1 MRQERSERTR
11 RNLVGAAST
20 VFDQSGYERAT
31 LSAISERAQVTKGAL
46 SFHFAAKA
54 DLARAVQADAC
65 AVSGAA
71 LAEIARRET
80 PAFEIATAMTHAV
93 VRLVESD
100 ALVRAG
106 ARLTQEIRTPD
117 DPALHVHL
125 NWLGALHGALRRAKA
140 DGSLLSNVDVPAAAS
155 LLLSLI
161 TGTTTL
167 PHLTGR
173 GTSPTYWGHRPPREP
188 DDRRPEREA
197 HRPEPVN
204 LRPEWGNLRP
214 EPDDSRPGSGNLR
227 PESDDHRPRSGNLR
241 PESDDHRP
249 RSGNLRPESGG
260 RLPESG
266 DGRPVPGDRR
276 PVLGDRRP
284 VLGDRLPE
292 SGDRPYERGER
303 RPESGDLPYEWGEGA
318 RGAGDRPRETGDQWL
333 TRTLH
338 LIRPALSHLRPTL

>member
-188 DDRRPEREA
+188 DDRRPERGD
-197 HRPEPVN
+197 HRPEPGDR
-204 LRPEWGNLRP
+204 RPGWGNLRP
-214 EPDDSRPGSGNLR
+214 EPGAHRPGSGNLR
-227 PESDDHRPRSGNLR
+227 PESGSLG
-241 PESDDHRP
+241 PES
-249 RSGNLRPESGG
+249 
-260 RLPESG
+260 
-266 DGRPVPGDRR
+266 GDRR
-276 PVLGDRRP
+276 PVS
-284 VLGDRLPE
+284 GDRLPLSGDRPYA
-292 SGDRPYERGER
+292 SGDRPYEWGNG
-303 RPESGDLPYEWGEGA
+303 RPERGDRPYEWGEGA
-318 RGAGDRPRETGDQWL
+318 REAGDRPRETGDQWL

>member
-1 MRQERSERTR
+1 MVRQERSERTR

-197 HRPEPVN
+197 HRPEPGN
-204 LRPEWGNLRP
+204 RRPEWGNLRP
-214 EPDDSRPGSGNLR
+214 EPDDPRPGSGNLR
-227 PESDDHRPRSGNLR
+227 PESDDHRPGSG
-241 PESDDHRP
+241 S
-249 RSGNLRPESGG
+249 LRPESGG

-266 DGRPVPGDRR
+266 DRRPVP
-276 PVLGDRRP
+276 GDRRP

>member
-188 DDRRPEREA
+188 GDRRHERGD
-197 HRPEPVN
+197 HRPEPGDHRPEPGDRRPGWGD
-204 LRPEWGNLRP
+204 LRPELG
-214 EPDDSRPGSGNLR
+214 DHRPGSGNLR
-227 PESDDHRPRSGNLR
+227 PELGDLR
-241 PESDDHRP
+241 PESAK
-249 RSGNLRPESGG
+249 LRPESG
-260 RLPESG
+260 
-266 DGRPVPGDRR
+266 DRR
-276 PVLGDRRP
+276 PLSEDRP
-284 VLGDRLPE
+284 YA
-292 SGDRPYERGER
+292 SGDRPYEWENGRLERGDR
-303 RPESGDLPYEWGEGA
+303 PYEWGEGA
-318 RGAGDRPRETGDQWL
+318 REAGDRPRETGDQWL

>member
-1 MRQERSERTR
+1 MVRQERSERTR

-188 DDRRPEREA
+188 GDRRHERGDHRTEPGDRRPG
-197 HRPEPVN
+197 
-204 LRPEWGNLRP
+204 WGNLRP
-214 EPDDSRPGSGNLR
+214 ELGDHRPGSGNLR
-227 PESDDHRPRSGNLR
+227 PESGDLR
-241 PESDDHRP
+241 PESAK
-249 RSGNLRPESGG
+249 LRPESG
-260 RLPESG
+260 
-266 DGRPVPGDRR
+266 DRR
-276 PVLGDRRP
+276 PLSEDRP
-284 VLGDRLPE
+284 YA
-292 SGDRPYERGER
+292 SGDRPYEWENDRLERGDR
-303 RPESGDLPYEWGEGA
+303 PYEWGDGA
-318 RGAGDRPRETGDQWL
+318 REAGDRPRETGDQWL

>member
-11 RNLVGAAST
+11 RNLVGAASA

-31 LSAISERAQVTKGAL
+31 LSAISERARVTKGAL

-80 PAFEIATAMTHAV
+80 PAFEIATAMTHTV

-125 NWLGALHGALRRAKA
+125 NWLGALHGALCRAKA
-140 DGSLLSNVDVPAAAS
+140 DGSLLREVDVPTAAS

-167 PHLTGR
+167 PHITDR
-173 GTSPTYWGHRPPREP
+173 GPTPSYSRHRPSAEP
-188 DDRRPEREA
+188 GA
-197 HRPEPVN
+197 HQHET
-204 LRPEWGNLRP
+204 
-214 EPDDSRPGSGNLR
+214 
-227 PESDDHRPRSGNLR
+227 
-241 PESDDHRP
+241 
-249 RSGNLRPESGG
+249 
-260 RLPESG
+260 
-266 DGRPVPGDRR
+266 
-276 PVLGDRRP
+276 
-284 VLGDRLPE
+284 GDRLRE
-292 SGDRPYERGER
+292 AGDRQHD
-303 RPESGDLPYEWGEGA
+303 SGDLPGDLGDRPREAGGLP
-318 RGAGDRPRETGDQWL
+318 RDFGDRPRETGDQWL
-333 TRTLH
+333 TRALH
-338 LIRPALSHLRPTL
+338 LIRPALSHPRAAP

>member
-188 DDRRPEREA
+188 GDRRHERGD
-197 HRPEPVN
+197 HRPEPGDRRPGWGNV
-204 LRPEWGNLRP
+204 RPELG
-214 EPDDSRPGSGNLR
+214 
-227 PESDDHRPRSGNLR
+227 DHRPG
-241 PESDDHRP
+241 P
-249 RSGNLRPESGG
+249 GNLRPESGKL
-260 RLPESG
+260 RPESG
-266 DGRPVPGDRR
+266 DRLPLSGDR
-276 PVLGDRRP
+276 PYA
-284 VLGDRLPE
+284 
-292 SGDRPYERGER
+292 SGDRPYEWGNG
-303 RPESGDLPYEWGEGA
+303 RPERGDRPYEWGEGA
-318 RGAGDRPRETGDQWL
+318 REAGDRPRETGDQWL

>member
-1 MRQERSERTR
+1 MVRQERSERTR

-188 DDRRPEREA
+188 GDRRHERGD
-197 HRPEPVN
+197 HRPEPGDRRPGWGNV
-204 LRPEWGNLRP
+204 RPELG
-214 EPDDSRPGSGNLR
+214 
-227 PESDDHRPRSGNLR
+227 DHRPG
-241 PESDDHRP
+241 P
-249 RSGNLRPESGG
+249 GNLRPESGKL
-260 RLPESG
+260 RPESG
-266 DGRPVPGDRR
+266 DRLPLSGDR
-276 PVLGDRRP
+276 PYA
-284 VLGDRLPE
+284 
-292 SGDRPYERGER
+292 SGDRPYEWGNG
-303 RPESGDLPYEWGEGA
+303 RPERGDRPYEWGEGA
-318 RGAGDRPRETGDQWL
+318 REAGDRPRETGDQWL

>member
-188 DDRRPEREA
+188 GDRRHERGDHRTEPGDRRPG
-197 HRPEPVN
+197 
-204 LRPEWGNLRP
+204 WGNLRP
-214 EPDDSRPGSGNLR
+214 ELGDHRPGSGNLR
-227 PESDDHRPRSGNLR
+227 PESGDLR
-241 PESDDHRP
+241 PESAK
-249 RSGNLRPESGG
+249 LRPESG
-260 RLPESG
+260 
-266 DGRPVPGDRR
+266 DRR
-276 PVLGDRRP
+276 PLSEDRP
-284 VLGDRLPE
+284 YA
-292 SGDRPYERGER
+292 SGDRPYEWENDRLERGDR
-303 RPESGDLPYEWGEGA
+303 PYEWGDGA
-318 RGAGDRPRETGDQWL
+318 REAGDRPRETGDQWL

>member
-1 MRQERSERTR
+1 MVRQERSERTR

-117 DPALHVHL
+117 DPAVHVHL

-173 GTSPTYWGHRPPREP
+173 GTIPTYWGHRPPHEP
-188 DDRRPEREA
+188 GDRRPERGDR
-197 HRPEPVN
+197 RPEQGD
-204 LRPEWGNLRP
+204 R
-214 EPDDSRPGSGNLR
+214 RPGW
-227 PESDDHRPRSGNLR
+227 
-241 PESDDHRP
+241 
-249 RSGNLRPESGG
+249 GNLRPESGDRRPG
-260 RLPESG
+260 SGNIRPELGNLRPESG
-266 DGRPVPGDRR
+266 KLRPESGKLRPESGDRR
-276 PVLGDRRP
+276 PVS
-284 VLGDRLPE
+284 GDRLPE
-292 SGDRPYERGER
+292 SGDRPYEWGDG
-303 RPESGDLPYEWGEGA
+303 RPERGDLSYEWGEGA
-318 RGAGDRPRETGDQWL
+318 REAGDRPRETGDQWL

>member
-188 DDRRPEREA
+188 GDRRHERGD
-197 HRPEPVN
+197 HRPEPGDHRPEPGDRRPGWGD
-204 LRPEWGNLRP
+204 LRPELG
-214 EPDDSRPGSGNLR
+214 DHRPGSGNLR
-227 PESDDHRPRSGNLR
+227 PESGKLR
-241 PESDDHRP
+241 PEP
-249 RSGNLRPESGG
+249 GNLRPESG
-260 RLPESG
+260 
-266 DGRPVPGDRR
+266 
-276 PVLGDRRP
+276 
-284 VLGDRLPE
+284 DRLPLSGDRPYA
-292 SGDRPYERGER
+292 SGDRPYEWGNG
-303 RPESGDLPYEWGEGA
+303 RPERGDRPYEWGEGA
-318 RGAGDRPRETGDQWL
+318 REAGDQPRETGDQWL